1 MGPLHFLLQMY
12 HTTNPIMS
20 LSVVPGGKKIDTS
33 NTAKDIVH
41 KNNPL
46 YGLFRLVLFHVI
58 DGDEIYTLV
67 QLRNFHQSTEENSA
81 SSENSENS
89 A

>member
-1 MGPLHFLLQMY
+1 
-12 HTTNPIMS
+12 MS

-41 KNNPL
+41 NNNPL
-46 YGLFRLVLFHVI
+46 YGLFRLVLFHII

-67 QLRNFHQSTEENSA
+67 
-81 SSENSENS
+81 
-89 A
+89 